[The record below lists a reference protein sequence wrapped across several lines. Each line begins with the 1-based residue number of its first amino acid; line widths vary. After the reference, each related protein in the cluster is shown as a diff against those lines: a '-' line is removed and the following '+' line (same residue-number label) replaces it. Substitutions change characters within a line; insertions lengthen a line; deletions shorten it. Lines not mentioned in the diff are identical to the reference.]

1 MKDMASM
8 RDMPSSICFITE
20 EKKDL
25 ENNIN
30 TAFLQG
36 YYISGLDIKKI
47 ICEKAVNFIIRG

>member
-1 MKDMASM
+1 MQAMHSNTF
-8 RDMPSSICFITE
+8 FITE
-20 EKKDL
+20 EKKVL

>member
-1 MKDMASM
+1 M
-8 RDMPSSICFITE
+8 RDMRSSICFITE